1 MAISA
6 NDVGV
11 LTVETPDQD
20 FRAGQNID
28 VTVEAEAG
36 VALHATGGQFRVR
49 MTMTDRTNPTLLNQQ
64 DIVGNYGGAA
74 WPNPGLNTFTL
85 HGAGRRDRRPR
96 RRHPRA
102 AGARHQQR
110 RRPVRR
116 LPRSRRDHPPHAVA
130 LPRART
136 GPPREGGPDLRCSGD
151 TTCSLPTTPA

>member
-49 MTMTDRTNPTLLNQQ
+49 MSMTDRTNPTLLNQQ

-74 WPNPGLNTFTL
+74 WPNPGLNTFTFTVP
-85 HGAGRRDRRPR
+85 GAATVGRAGDILEPQARVISN
-96 RRHPRA
+96 A
-102 AGARHQQR
+102 A
-110 RRPVRR
+110 
-116 LPRSRRDHPPHAVA
+116 PPFDGSHA
-130 LPRART
+130 LGET
-136 GPPREGGPDLRCSGD
+136 IL
-151 TTCSLPTTPA
+151 LTP